1 MVNVQSAGNPF
12 KGDWKWMM
20 AFGVILVLLGI
31 FAVTHPLATALSV
44 SLMFAIALMIGGVF
58 SLVTGVMGK
67 GLAGRWADILFGILA
82 IIAAVLT
89 FRAPLSGAMSLVYVL
104 GALYAAS
111 GFMELFGAFSGPRE
125 GRGWAIALGVFDV
138 LLGFWIMFLLPSMAL
153 LTLAFF
159 VGLGFIIRGVFL
171 AVFSLQ
177 LRKVT
182 G

>member
-1 MVNVQSAGNPF
+1 MVNVQSANSPF

-58 SLVTGVMGK
+58 SLVTGLMGK
-67 GLAGRWADILFGILA
+67 GLAGRWVDILFGILA

-89 FRAPLSGAMSLVYVL
+89 FRAPLSGAVSLVWVL

-111 GFMELFGAFSGPRE
+111 GFMELFAAFNGPRE
-125 GRGWAIALGVFDV
+125 GRGWLIALGVIDV
-138 LLGFWIMFLLPSMAL
+138 LLGFWIMFMLPGMAL
-153 LTLAFF
+153 LTLAFI

-171 AVFSLQ
+171 AIFSLQ
-177 LRKVT
+177 IRKVT